1 MASRYEVRVTSV
13 YPSYVNGLVEYHKFI
28 GVITSGLS
36 KQATGR
42 TIVEVTDS
50 ESVPF
55 PVSPAQ
61 GQIWRVRGSV
71 EKSKISRNGW
81 EQTKLKVRP
90 SRLKLLAPSGD
101 AWVVLIEK
109 NVQGIGAAT
118 ALAIWSEVVVS
129 RSDNLFQLLKDM
141 DYNYFQ
147 TNKFN
152 GKSLSYAQV
161 DNLICF
167 WKTYAHVDL
176 IEWLIDKQL
185 PVEIARKFAM
195 HYENYTIDIIEND
208 PYSLITFDND
218 FSRIDSIARNTFD
231 VSLDDPRRLNAAV
244 YNSIQQHITTGG
256 HTYATREEIEKNIR
270 PLLIDELLVKKA
282 IDNSHDSNIFRHN
295 TKTGTYHPFGLL
307 AMEMV
312 VAERIVNLSK
322 RKRNLDQSF
331 YNSLADSQKKLGFQ
345 LSDEQ
350 RQSVESCYE
359 NCFSIVTGGAGVG
372 KTAVS
377 KAIVET
383 LMGSGEG
390 VILSALSGR
399 AVIRLREATG
409 LDSAKTI
416 ASIERDTALHDAVN
430 NAGELFKSIGRYTLL
445 IDEASMVDL
454 PTLWRLFTCFSERLS
469 IIFVGDPQQLPPIGA
484 GLLLHTLVNIEKL
497 SVSKLT
503 IPQRFGKDT
512 GIAEYS
518 QTIGR
523 GILPKLLTYKNV
535 HYHNSENTKQA
546 IEQAIEMYIKAPDSS
561 QLIAAT
567 NDEIIK
573 INEKCQAALN
583 PDGDK
588 LYVVFGDTV
597 YSTDFKLNDPII
609 FTKNLWQYNIQNG
622 KFGRITKVENVCR
635 SENGKLVAISSGD
648 SDMIFGTIEMED
660 GLSVD
665 ITTEIISHFMLSH
678 CISAHKAQ
686 GSQFENVLTI
696 LNKIPMVDRDWI
708 YTTITRAKNS
718 VVIFDPNNI
727 FRKRVYDLSNAS
739 KRRTYLA
746 ELIQGELD
754 GDNVFDYEKYVDVLE
769 QKSINVAPIRKPVDS
784 V

>member
-1 MASRYEVRVTSV
+1 MNSRYEVRVTSV
-13 YPSYVNGLVEYHKFI
+13 YPSYVNGVIEYHKFI
-28 GVITSGLS
+28 GVITTGLS

-55 PVSPAQ
+55 PIVPAA

-71 EKSKISRNGW
+71 EKSQISRNGW

-118 ALAIWSEVVVS
+118 ALAIWNEVVVS
-129 RSDNLFQLLKDM
+129 RSDNLFQLLKNM

-147 TNKFN
+147 ANKFN

-161 DNLICF
+161 DSLICF

-185 PVEIARKFAM
+185 PVDIARKFAL
-195 HYENYTIDIIEND
+195 HYGNHTMSMIEHD
-208 PYSLITFDND
+208 PYNLITFDNE

-244 YNSIQQHITTGG
+244 YNSIQEHITSGG
-256 HTYATREEIEKNIR
+256 HTYATRTEIENNLS
-270 PLLIDELLVKKA
+270 PLLIDELLIKKA
-282 IDNSHDSNIFRHN
+282 IDNSYDSNIFRHN
-295 TKTGTYHPFGLL
+295 PKTDTYHPFGLL

-322 RKRNLDQSF
+322 RKRNIDQSF
-331 YNSLADSQKKLGFQ
+331 YNALEDSQKKLGFQ

-359 NCFSIVTGGAGVG
+359 HCFSIVTGGAGVG
-372 KTAVS
+372 KTSVS

-383 LMGSGEG
+383 LMDSGEG
-390 VILSALSGR
+390 VILTALSGR

-409 LDSAKTI
+409 LDTAKTI
-416 ASIERDTALHDAVN
+416 ASIELDTALHDAVN
-430 NAGELFKSIGRYTLL
+430 DAGELFESSGRYTLL
-445 IDEASMVDL
+445 IDEATMVDL
-454 PTLWRLFTCFSERLS
+454 PTLWRLFTCFGDRLS
-469 IIFVGDPQQLPPIGA
+469 IILVGDPQQLPPIGA
-484 GLLLHTLVNIEKL
+484 GLLLHTLVNIKSL
-497 SVSKLT
+497 SVSRLT
-503 IPQRFGKDT
+503 IPQRFGADT

-518 QTIGR
+518 QMVGK
-523 GILPKLLTYKNV
+523 GLLSKLPESLTYKNV
-535 HYHNSENTKQA
+535 HYHNSVNAKQA
-546 IEQAIEMYIKAPDSS
+546 TEQAIEMYLKDPDSS

-567 NDEIIK
+567 NNEIIK
-573 INEKCQAALN
+573 INEKCQAELN

-588 LYVVFGDTV
+588 LYVVFGDSV
-597 YSTDFKLNDPII
+597 YSTEFKLNDPII

-635 SENGKLVAISSGD
+635 SENGKLVAKSSGD
-648 SDMIFGTIEMED
+648 SDMVFGTIEMED
-660 GLSVD
+660 GLSVN

-686 GSQFENVLTI
+686 GSQFENVLTV

-708 YTTITRAKNS
+708 YTTITRAKSS
-718 VVIFDPNNI
+718 VVIFDPWNI
-727 FRKRVYDLSNAS
+727 FRERVHELSNAS

-746 ELIQGELD
+746 ELIQSELD
-754 GDNVFDYEKYVDVLE
+754 GDNVFDYEKYIDVLE
-769 QKSINVAPIRKPVDS
+769 ENSKKVVPITN
-784 V
+784 